1 MQRLVLK
8 ELPRYECLVEAS
20 KQFPDL
26 EPTAC
31 EAFMHIV
38 RAGEEVMR
46 VMNAHFAAHN
56 ITQGRFLVMMLL
68 LDKGSDCVKPTTPA
82 ELADFASVSRAT
94 ITGLLDTLERDGF
107 VRREPDPADRRQ
119 MSVHLTE
126 KGQAFMHGILPEHF
140 RLITRIMG
148 NLSENERQTLS
159 TLLTKVSM
167 QVATLAPGAEEPA
180 RSPANATAVGGAQP
194 SAVHV

>member
-26 EPTAC
+26 EPAAC
-31 EAFMHIV
+31 EAFMHMM
-38 RAGEEVMR
+38 RAGEEVTR
-46 VMNAHFAAHN
+46 AMNTHFAAHN

-68 LDKGSDCVKPTTPA
+68 MEKGGDCPKPTTPA

-119 MSVHLTE
+119 MSVHLTV
-126 KGQAFMHGILPEHF
+126 KGQTFMHDILPGHF
-140 RLITRIMG
+140 RQITRIMG
-148 NLSENERQTLS
+148 SLSDDEQQTLS
-159 TLLTKVSM
+159 RLLTKVSM
-167 QVATLAPGAEEPA
+167 QVSTLGPDGPDIFSNVAAP
-180 RSPANATAVGGAQP
+180 TAVP
-194 SAVHV
+194 VPV

>member
-26 EPTAC
+26 QPAAC
-31 EAFMHIV
+31 EAFMHLI

-46 VMNAHFAAHN
+46 VMNAHFNAHN

-68 LDKGSDCVKPTTPA
+68 MEKGGDCPHPTTPA
-82 ELADFASVSRAT
+82 ELADLASVSRAT

-107 VRREPDPADRRQ
+107 VRRQPDPGDRRQ
-119 MSVHLTE
+119 MSVHLTP
-126 KGQAFMHGILPEHF
+126 KGQAFMQDILPGHF
-140 RLITRIMG
+140 RLITQLMG
-148 NLSENERQTLS
+148 NLSNHEQQTLS
-159 TLLTKVSM
+159 RLLTKVSM
-167 QVATLAPGAEEPA
+167 QAASLASGSGEV
-180 RSPANATAVGGAQP
+180 SPAPSVSAQ
-194 SAVHV
+194 V